1 VATVFGSERLTI
13 AMALTPFFGGGRGG
27 RNDIFDPWEHG
38 FWDPWRNFDSVW
50 DRLVPFDHR
59 SLLAG
64 RDMSSLQAVVN
75 TNVDWRET
83 PESHIFKADLP
94 GLERGDVKV
103 TVEGNRTLEISGERT
118 REEENK
124 TDTWHRVE
132 RSYGKF
138 SRRFHLPDDANVEAV
153 NAKVENGLLTVTV
166 PKIKKTERE
175 VRVVDIN

>member
-1 VATVFGSERLTI
+1 
-13 AMALTPFFGGGRGG
+13 MALTPFFGGGRGG

-94 GLERGDVKV
+94 AVSALARK
-103 TVEGNRTLEISGERT
+103 RT
-118 REEENK
+118 K

-138 SRRFHLPDDANVEAV
+138 SRRFHLPDDANMEAV

>member
-1 VATVFGSERLTI
+1 MFPDNSLDSCASFFPKTLLRKCSSAYRALSFFQKLLLRNCSSKNI
-13 AMALTPFFGGGRGG
+13 A
-27 RNDIFDPWEHG
+27 
-38 FWDPWRNFDSVW
+38 
-50 DRLVPFDHR
+50 
-59 SLLAG
+59 
-64 RDMSSLQAVVN
+64 
-75 TNVDWRET
+75 
-83 PESHIFKADLP
+83 

-166 PKIKKTERE
+166 PKIKKTELE